1 MLVEVSRIGSDP
13 TIYENKIALKL
24 PISLFDIVPLLVG
37 VISQQNGSDFMQ
49 HFWSIMLVEV
59 SSVGLDPTNYEN
71 KIASNLPISFFD
83 IVPLPVRVF
92 SGQNGSVRMKF
103 FWSMLVEV
111 PSVGLDTR
119 TQPSMKIKLPIS
131 LLDIVPLLPVGVCL
145 VGKMGLF

>member
-1 MLVEVSRIGSDP
+1 MFSG
-13 TIYENKIALKL
+13 
-24 PISLFDIVPLLVG
+24 
-37 VISQQNGSDFMQ
+37 QNGSDFMQ

>member
-71 KIASNLPISFFD
+71 KIASNLPISLF
-83 IVPLPVRVF
+83 
-92 SGQNGSVRMKF
+92 
-103 FWSMLVEV
+103 
-111 PSVGLDTR
+111 
-119 TQPSMKIKLPIS
+119 
-131 LLDIVPLLPVGVCL
+131 DIVPLLPVGLCL

>member
-13 TIYENKIALKL
+13 TIYENKIALKLL

-111 PSVGLDTR
+111 PSVGLDT
-119 TQPSMKIKLPIS
+119 TIYENKIAYLIA
-131 LLDIVPLLPVGVCL
+131 
-145 VGKMGLF
+145 